1 MSVLRQAAIP
11 MATARTEA
19 LALLQRARER
29 AEQRKAAG
37 TERKTVAVVMSV

>member
-1 MSVLRQAAIP
+1 MSVLRQATIS
-11 MATARTEA
+11 MATARMEA

-37 TERKTVAVVMSV
+37 TERTAAVVMSL